1 MLKYDRKLKQNARHL
16 RSNMTD
22 SEQRL
27 WSRLR
32 WKQILGVHFY
42 RQKPIGKYVVDFY
55 AAKAKVGVE
64 VDGSQHLGGS
74 QQDYDLGRDAYL
86 RDQGLCVLRFTNLE
100 VLQLQIPLYPPFSK
114 GDKRMHVRVVTTD
127 E

>member
-1 MLKYDRKLKQNARHL
+1 MLNYDRKLKQNARHL

-55 AAKAKVGVE
+55 AAKAKVVVE
-64 VDGSQHLGGS
+64 VDGSQHLDGS
-74 QQDYDLGRDAYL
+74 QQVYDLGRDAYL
-86 RDQGLCVLRFTNLE
+86 RDQGLQVLRFTNLE
-100 VLQLQIPLYPPFSK
+100 VLQQFDSVMEEIFRTVQERLER
-114 GDKRMHVRVVTTD
+114 DHR
-127 E
+127 